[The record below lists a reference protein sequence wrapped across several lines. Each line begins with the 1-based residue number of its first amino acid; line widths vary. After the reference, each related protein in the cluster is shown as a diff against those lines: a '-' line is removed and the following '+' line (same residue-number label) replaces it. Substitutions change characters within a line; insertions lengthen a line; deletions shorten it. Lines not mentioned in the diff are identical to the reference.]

1 MFKWEEKTVKLKH
14 FATAATIALSAVLS
28 GAPAMAETVE
38 EFYSAN
44 PVTLMVS
51 AAPGGG
57 ADLYARA
64 FAPFLSKYIPGHPNV
79 VVTNVPGPQAPAF
92 LYGARLFWH
101 NWDLLYSIIKAFA
114 FGFIIPIISLHM
126 GLITRG
132 GAEGVGRN
140 TTTSVVFM
148 IISVLV
154 VDAIFPPL
162 FLN

>member
-79 VVTNVPGPQAPAF
+79 VVTNVPGAGGLTAAAQLQNSAPRDGTMIA
-92 LYGARLFWH
+92 A
-101 NWDLLYSIIKAFA
+101 A
-114 FGFIIPIISLHM
+114 M
-126 GLITRG
+126 GRSEDHLVKQNGKWLIQFRKLT
-132 GAEGVGRN
+132 
-140 TTTSVVFM
+140 VFT
-148 IISVLV
+148 
-154 VDAIFPPL
+154 D
-162 FLN
+162 